1 MTAVQSTVLYGILG
15 IVLGIAV
22 VTDFWRHRI
31 PNILTFS
38 AAALGLLLHAG
49 LFGAEGLGDSA
60 AGLLVGL
67 VALLPLYLLGGMGAG
82 DVKLMA
88 AVGALLGFKPAVAAV
103 VCTLIVGGVFGLAL
117 LIVRG
122 GLGSLLRRYRS
133 TVRMLRTTGSLNHAG
148 PAPGEV
154 AAQRFPYAL
163 AIGLGTL
170 AAVLWLRM

>member
-1 MTAVQSTVLYGILG
+1 MTAVQSTVLYGTLG

-22 VTDFWRHRI
+22 LTDVWRHRI
-31 PNILTFS
+31 PNVLTFS
-38 AAALGLLLHAG
+38 AVALGLLLHTW

-67 VALLPLYLLGGMGAG
+67 LALLPLYLLGGMGAG

-88 AVGALLGFKPAVAAV
+88 AVGALLGFKPAVASV
-103 VCTLIVGGVFGLAL
+103 VCTLIVGGVIGLAL

-133 TVRMLRTTGSLNHAG
+133 TLRVLWTTGTLNPTG

-170 AAVLWLRM
+170 AAFLWVRM